1 MPKEIVY
8 NYRATVL
15 LLKHLISPT
24 PMVKPLAF
32 KGDKPAKKRKRPT
45 ADQEDDDTSS
55 SIPTTSAVVRTL
67 IPADEDTNPD
77 DNTWVT
83 AELPTDIAGPI
94 IFILP
99 TNPPTCLATDANG
112 KVFASPL
119 HPSTDEPHDLSTA
132 EPHDVRQVWVANR
145 VAGTEHFTFKG
156 HHRRYL
162 GCDKVGVV
170 GATKEAVGPEEG
182 FLCVP
187 APDSGG
193 MFGVQTVRE
202 GFLTVEEEMGK
213 DKVQGQ
219 GQIRIRG
226 DAGEVGFSETV
237 RIRMQARFK
246 PRLKRDKAER
256 AREKISRKELEGVV
270 GRRLEEGEVRMLKRA
285 RREGNY
291 HEVMLDVK
299 VKGKHD
305 KFA

>member
-1 MPKEIVY
+1 
-8 NYRATVL
+8 
-15 LLKHLISPT
+15 
-24 PMVKPLAF
+24 MVKPLAF
-32 KGDKPAKKRKRPT
+32 KGDKPAKKRKRT
-45 ADQEDDDTSS
+45 TTDQEDDDTTAPVLT
-55 SIPTTSAVVRTL
+55 PT
-67 IPADEDTNPD
+67 PAAEDTTPD

-83 AELPTDIAGPI
+83 PELPTDIAGPI

-119 HPSTDEPHDLSTA
+119 QPTTSPTSIEPQDLSTA

-226 DAGEVGFSETV
+226 DAGEVGFAETV